1 MNMIKVLWWR
11 FHQCFSTFTML
22 LIKESSQTRLFTRL
36 SNHVCGVPN
45 FGNTKALTVIF
56 FSKYSKFKV
65 DFKKAEKSW
74 GKLSCFWDN
83 CIWIGI
89 VELSLLRTGYFSSA
103 GILLTSNPKVLHVNK
118 RLFPTQ
124 LNWQWSMNI
133 INEYN
138 QGTIMQTS
146 TVLRYV
152 YNVACR
158 TVVWKR
164 TC

>member
-83 CIWIGI
+83 WIWIGI
-89 VELSLLRTGYFSSA
+89 VKLSVLRRGHYSSA
-103 GILLTSNPKVLHVNK
+103 GIALTSTPKVLNSNK
-118 RLFPTQ
+118 RDLLQ
-124 LNWQWSMNI
+124 LNWIGSDQWI
-133 INEYN
+133 R
-138 QGTIMQTS
+138 S
-146 TVLRYV
+146 TNMRKVLW
-152 YNVACR
+152 CIFQQ
-158 TVVWKR
+158 
-164 TC
+164 C